1 MRVTSMVS
9 KHTYHPSTSSKNPT
23 TLRSLSLSYLH
34 STHKTTMTKNN
45 KASSNQHSMPPTTEA
60 DNGTAATATATA
72 TPKPKDMAATAP
84 AAETTG
90 KEPES
95 TLPMST
101 TKPSASPTE
110 TPKKTNE
117 GAVAETTM
125 NVTTENLVESTK
137 TNTPSSPTSI
147 PATVT
152 PHKESDVLTHQAN
165 IKTGADYDVATRRAF
180 LFDTNKN
187 DRLRPSVSTLGALVK
202 LHPVNGVVH
211 PLALDGGNQAT
222 PDKAKMRNIQDSFTN
237 DKSGETY
244 ESMIDDMIILKF
256 ICNETFGVEADEKH
270 VSTFCGKKICQT
282 G

>member
-1 MRVTSMVS
+1 
-9 KHTYHPSTSSKNPT
+9 
-23 TLRSLSLSYLH
+23 
-34 STHKTTMTKNN
+34 
-45 KASSNQHSMPPTTEA
+45 MPPTTDA

-117 GAVAETTM
+117 GAVAETTK
-125 NVTTENLVESTK
+125 NVTTENLVESTR
-137 TNTPSSPTSI
+137 TNTPSAPTSI

-152 PHKESDVLTHQAN
+152 PHKESDVLTHQTNLKA
-165 IKTGADYDVATRRAF
+165 GDAYDIATRKTF
-180 LFDTNKN
+180 LLDTNKN
-187 DRLRPSVSTLGALVK
+187 DTLNPSVSTLGAVVK
-202 LHPVNGVVH
+202 LYNVDGQVC
-211 PLALDGGNQAT
+211 PLALAGGNQAT
-222 PDKAKMRNIQDSFTN
+222 PDKTKMRNIQDSFTN
-237 DKSGETY
+237 DKSD
-244 ESMIDDMIILKF
+244 ESYHSMKDDNLILMLID
-256 ICNETFGVEADEKH
+256 NVSFGDEADEKH
-270 VSTFCGKKICQT
+270 VSNFCGKKFCHT